1 MRPQGTS
8 RLIAFLFALLLAAR
22 LAPTGL
28 GAAPIS
34 PHHGLIVFTL
44 RSDIAEGRLVFVG
57 VGGEIEGRGNPELVL
72 REGERAQINLING
85 EGAEHDIVIDFYGVR
100 SNRVIGKGAST
111 TVSFLA
117 DKIGSFAYYCSVP
130 GHREAGMLGKL
141 RVEPGKRTA
150 PPPIAPDISRDP
162 ADLPPPVHRAPKTVR
177 FDLKTI
183 ELKGR
188 LDDNTTYAFWTF
200 GGKVPG
206 PFLRARVG
214 DMLEVHLHNDP
225 DSVLA
230 HSVDFH
236 GAIGPGGGAQF
247 TQTNPGEETV
257 VSFKATTPGLFVY
270 HCATPSIANHVAN
283 GMYGLLLIEP
293 EGGLPEADREFY
305 VMQGELYTTKPF
317 GAAGE
322 QEMSYEKLIAE
333 RLEYFVFN
341 GAVGALTKEYPLR
354 ARLGESVRIFFGV
367 GGPNFT
373 SSFHVIGEIFD
384 RVRTTFSDLP
394 RKDAQ
399 TVAVPPGGAAILEF
413 KARHGGR
420 YGLVDHA
427 LSRMERGLEGALI
440 VEGPA
445 NDSLMHQGP
454 VSRSSVRREDA
465 SRQH

>member
-1 MRPQGTS
+1 MRPEGAS
-8 RLIAFLFALLLAAR
+8 RLIVFLGALLLAGLVAPAR
-22 LAPTGL
+22 LDAA
-28 GAAPIS
+28 AAPAHQS
-34 PHHGLIVFTL
+34 LVVLTL
-44 RSDIAEGRLVFVG
+44 RSGIAEGRMAFIG
-57 VGGEIEGRGNPELVL
+57 VGGEIEGKVNPELVL
-72 REGERAQINLING
+72 RQGETVQINLING

-100 SNRVIGKGAST
+100 SNRVVGKGASA
-111 TVSFLA
+111 TVSFRA

-130 GHREAGMLGKL
+130 GHREAGMLGKI
-141 RVEPGKRTA
+141 RVEPGPRTS
-150 PPPIAPDISRDP
+150 PPPVGADISRDP
-162 ADLPPPVHRAPKTVR
+162 TDLPPPIHRAPKTVR
-177 FDLKTI
+177 FDLKAI

-188 LDDNTTYAFWTF
+188 LDDNTSYQFWTF

-214 DMLEVHLHNDP
+214 DMLEVHLRNDTT
-225 DSVLA
+225 SVLA

-236 GAIGPGGGAQF
+236 GAIGPGGGSQF
-247 TQTNPGEETV
+247 TQTDPGEETV

-322 QEMSYEKLIAE
+322 QEMSYEKLISE
-333 RLEYFVFN
+333 RPEYFVFN

-367 GGPNFT
+367 GGPNFM
-373 SSFHVIGEIFD
+373 SSFHIIGEIFD
-384 RVRTTFSDLP
+384 RARTTFSDLP

-427 LSRMERGLEGALI
+427 LSRMERGLEGSLI
-440 VEGPA
+440 VEGPI
-445 NDSLMHQGP
+445 NDTLMHQGP
-454 VSRSSVRREDA
+454 ASRSHAKREEA
-465 SRQH
+465 NR